1 MIDKQVYYQLICLLY
16 HKKLDWMQDK
26 TSELET
32 KQLLQLIKVC
42 LRTLGN
48 YQPKPNWTRDL
59 NENESFY
66 QNTC

>member
-1 MIDKQVYYQLICLLY
+1 MY

-42 LRTLGN
+42 LRTVGN